1 MPESIQ
7 NKGCAPL
14 SLETID
20 NNGLDAPL
28 RALNN
33 ELTYLEQNYNLDKT
47 NFGGSPSDR
56 KYPMGYT
63 KEISDPSI
71 TFHGCPVVHNN
82 EMLIFGAG
90 PNMKQ
95 YLYNMYRDYDDYG
108 EENSAGKR
116 DCERKLGKTIEEYFR
131 KNTPQF
137 GHSIVNADTEYN
149 RIFNYLLN
157 YKNCEAEDLEY
168 TNLYKATVKGANQG
182 VQIEGMHDKFYNT
195 SFASEMKNTDSPK
208 TPKQIG
214 YYKVSKNREVFSN

>member
-20 NNGLDAPL
+20 SNGLDVPL

-33 ELTYLEQNYNLDKT
+33 ELSYLAQNYKLNGT
-47 NFGGSPSDR
+47 NFGGRPSDR

-63 KEISDPSI
+63 KEISDPSL
-71 TFHGCPVVHNN
+71 TFHGCPVVHNG
-82 EMLIFGAG
+82 EMMIFGAG
-90 PNMKQ
+90 PNMKE
-95 YLYNMYRDYDDYG
+95 YLQKMYRDYDDYG
-108 EENSAGKR
+108 EEESAGKR
-116 DCERKLGKTIEEYFR
+116 ACERKLGKTIEEYFR
-131 KNTPQF
+131 KNTPEF

-168 TNLYKATVKGANQG
+168 TNLYKATVKGANKG
-182 VQIEGMHDKFYNT
+182 VQIEGMHDKFYDT
-195 SFASEMKNTDSPK
+195 KFASKMKKTSGSL

-214 YYKVSKNREVFSN
+214 YYNVSKK